1 MSRQLLWTKSQ
12 LGRRDSSSIQT
23 AVDPTLPSAS
33 WQVDHIGGD
42 IQGVPKKSTFRM
54 LLELSRAASG
64 KVTLSRN
71 LAKVT
76 LPEAALLSSNSILK
90 VRFLGHPVHLNI
102 NQNQGVG

>member
-1 MSRQLLWTKSQ
+1 
-12 LGRRDSSSIQT
+12 
-23 AVDPTLPSAS
+23 
-33 WQVDHIGGD
+33 
-42 IQGVPKKSTFRM
+42 M

-90 VRFLGHPVHLNI
+90 VRFFWDTPYITYIKYHMCTWQVQI
-102 NQNQGVG
+102 RAEEE

>member
-1 MSRQLLWTKSQ
+1 
-12 LGRRDSSSIQT
+12 
-23 AVDPTLPSAS
+23 
-33 WQVDHIGGD
+33 
-42 IQGVPKKSTFRM
+42 M

-90 VRFLGHPVHLNI
+90 VRFFGTPCITIATIYHLTENYPV
-102 NQNQGVG
+102 

>member
-1 MSRQLLWTKSQ
+1 MEHSITV
-12 LGRRDSSSIQT
+12 SSGSKG
-23 AVDPTLPSAS
+23 AHFGLK
-33 WQVDHIGGD
+33 DHAGLELTDGNIVHA
-42 IQGVPKKSTFRM
+42 ILQARHLQGVPKKRTFRM

-90 VRFLGHPVHLNI
+90 VRFFWDTLYNH
-102 NQNQGVG
+102 